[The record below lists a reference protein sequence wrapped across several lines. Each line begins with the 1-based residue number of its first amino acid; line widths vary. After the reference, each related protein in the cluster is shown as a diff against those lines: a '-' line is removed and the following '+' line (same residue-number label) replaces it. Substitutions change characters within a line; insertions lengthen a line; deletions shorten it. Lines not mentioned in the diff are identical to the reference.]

1 MEVDG
6 EEGNT
11 PPAARM
17 EEPMDVGDGSDVV
30 RNDMEEDRGAPS
42 SVSPGG
48 SPPADGAP
56 SQSDILEPGAFV
68 KDTVRA
74 QPM

>member
-1 MEVDG
+1 MMEQ
-6 EEGNT
+6 
-11 PPAARM
+11 
-17 EEPMDVGDGSDVV
+17 PMDIDDDYDVAK
-30 RNDMEEDRGAPS
+30 NDMEEDRGAPS

-56 SQSDILEPGAFV
+56 SQIDNQELGAQIE
-68 KDTVRA
+68 DTVRA

>member
-1 MEVDG
+1 
-6 EEGNT
+6 
-11 PPAARM
+11 
-17 EEPMDVGDGSDVV
+17 MDVGDGSDVV

-48 SPPADGAP
+48 SPSADGAP
-56 SQSDILEPGAFV
+56 SQIDSQELGAQV
-68 KDTVRA
+68 EDTVRA